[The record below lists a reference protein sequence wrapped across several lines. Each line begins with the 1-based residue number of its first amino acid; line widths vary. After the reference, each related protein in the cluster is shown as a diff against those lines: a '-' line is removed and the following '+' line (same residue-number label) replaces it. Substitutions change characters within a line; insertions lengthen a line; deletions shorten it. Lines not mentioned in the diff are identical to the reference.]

1 MYDFLFDLDEYFC
14 EKYANYDKLCVLP
27 GYKMP
32 VMQASQ
38 VRADGRTYA
47 YTLPANT
54 MRLATQEKKAELLA
68 ELKTRMVD
76 INFSFSFRV
85 QKLFTRIGNIFSKY
99 AFHKNLKKVL
109 EKYKLSEKE
118 AGENL
123 AISEEIW
130 KNICKG
136 KFLPSVNLLYSLALT
151 GHLSMDDTAY
161 LCSLCGY
168 EVDYANVRDV
178 VISYLLTRRV
188 YNADMIE
195 SALKEYKITSLF
207 LK

>member
-1 MYDFLFDLDEYFC
+1 M
-14 EKYANYDKLCVLP
+14 
-27 GYKMP
+27 
-32 VMQASQ
+32 
-38 VRADGRTYA
+38 
-47 YTLPANT
+47 
-54 MRLATQEKKAELLA
+54 
-68 ELKTRMVD
+68 
-76 INFSFSFRV
+76 
-85 QKLFTRIGNIFSKY
+85 
-99 AFHKNLKKVL
+99 

>member
-1 MYDFLFDLDEYFC
+1 MYDFLSDLDEYFC

-32 VMQASQ
+32 VMQASE

>member
-1 MYDFLFDLDEYFC
+1 MYDFLSDLDEYFC

-32 VMQASQ
+32 VMQASE

-168 EVDYANVRDV
+168 QVDYANVRDV